1 MDTPQTNSQMT
12 APTITKPATTMQDR
26 IPLFIAGLA
35 LLLLPVIMPAIGL
48 TVTSA
53 TEVVIFGIA
62 CMALNVLVGYTG
74 LVSFGHGAWFG
85 LAAYAAGL
93 AQRHL
98 FPGGFFLPLLFSL
111 LFIIVISGLFGML
124 ILRRRGVYFSL
135 LTLALSAMLYVI
147 SFRWT
152 AVTGG
157 EDGLGG
163 ITRPSFAG
171 FDLETRLNYYWV
183 IAAIAFAVIWF
194 LWRFHRSP
202 AGQVLVAI
210 RENETR
216 AKFIGYAT
224 QHYKLLAFVIS
235 ATITGM
241 AGTLLL
247 FNNRMTSADPIG
259 VPFSGE
265 LIAMVVI
272 GGMRSF
278 LGPALGAIFFIVF
291 RDYLSSVTENWLL
304 YFGLLFV
311 GFIVFSPTG
320 LVGVAQQV
328 LAPFL
333 KKPPAE
339 DAAMAA
345 RQAGATVLPDF
356 LKPNGKSDGAVL
368 DVSGIAKSFGGIK
381 AVRGVSFAVKDR
393 TLHALI
399 GPNGAGKTTAFN
411 LISGMFTPDTGSV
424 TLGGK
429 SIAGQNPEAITR
441 AGIGRSFQITSLFP
455 TLTIEENVR
464 LATQARD
471 PKRFNILTPAA
482 GLDNVNR
489 ETSAILATMGL
500 MGVEKAEAGSL
511 SYGGQRLLD
520 MSLALATKPRVLLL
534 DEPLAG
540 LAAAERDRVGRLIK
554 QISVD
559 IPVLL
564 VEHDIDRV
572 FQLADHVTVM
582 NDGEVLVDGTVED
595 ARGSKRVQEVYIG
608 AGSHA
613 LAEKHRPSAAK
624 DTVLLRLT
632 DVNTLYGKSHI
643 LRDVSFDVRNNE
655 IVALLGRNGAGKSTV
670 LKTIVGIAPPATG
683 EIMLGTETL
692 ARRPSAEVTKRGI
705 SYVPQGRGL
714 FAGMSVA
721 ENMELGRLKRRN
733 GNGIFWE
740 EEKIF
745 QFFPRIKERWRSP
758 ADYLSG
764 GEQQMVAVARALSG
778 DTRVLLLDEPFEGL
792 APAIVEE
799 LFEAFDR
806 LRQEVSI
813 VIVDHHLDLAL
824 ALSDRT
830 VALERGQVVHTGP
843 SKALSEDLELR
854 RKVLWL

>member
-1 MDTPQTNSQMT
+1 
-12 APTITKPATTMQDR
+12 
-26 IPLFIAGLA
+26 
-35 LLLLPVIMPAIGL
+35 
-48 TVTSA
+48 
-53 TEVVIFGIA
+53 
-62 CMALNVLVGYTG
+62 
-74 LVSFGHGAWFG
+74 
-85 LAAYAAGL
+85 
-93 AQRHL
+93 
-98 FPGGFFLPLLFSL
+98 
-111 LFIIVISGLFGML
+111 
-124 ILRRRGVYFSL
+124 
-135 LTLALSAMLYVI
+135 
-147 SFRWT
+147 
-152 AVTGG
+152 
-157 EDGLGG
+157 
-163 ITRPSFAG
+163 
-171 FDLETRLNYYWV
+171 
-183 IAAIAFAVIWF
+183 
-194 LWRFHRSP
+194 
-202 AGQVLVAI
+202 
-210 RENETR
+210 
-216 AKFIGYAT
+216 
-224 QHYKLLAFVIS
+224 
-235 ATITGM
+235 
-241 AGTLLL
+241 
-247 FNNRMTSADPIG
+247 
-259 VPFSGE
+259 
-265 LIAMVVI
+265 
-272 GGMRSF
+272 
-278 LGPALGAIFFIVF
+278 
-291 RDYLSSVTENWLL
+291 
-304 YFGLLFV
+304 
-311 GFIVFSPTG
+311 
-320 LVGVAQQV
+320 
-328 LAPFL
+328 
-333 KKPPAE
+333 
-339 DAAMAA
+339 
-345 RQAGATVLPDF
+345 
-356 LKPNGKSDGAVL
+356 
-368 DVSGIAKSFGGIK
+368 
-381 AVRGVSFAVKDR
+381 
-393 TLHALI
+393 
-399 GPNGAGKTTAFN
+399 
-411 LISGMFTPDTGSV
+411 
-424 TLGGK
+424 
-429 SIAGQNPEAITR
+429 
-441 AGIGRSFQITSLFP
+441 
-455 TLTIEENVR
+455 
-464 LATQARD
+464 
-471 PKRFNILTPAA
+471 
-482 GLDNVNR
+482 
-489 ETSAILATMGL
+489 
-500 MGVEKAEAGSL
+500 
-511 SYGGQRLLD
+511 
-520 MSLALATKPRVLLL
+520 
-534 DEPLAG
+534 
-540 LAAAERDRVGRLIK
+540 VGRLIK